1 MVQGGREGG
10 GGAKENRRM
19 NGKTGF
25 ENYLIIGRNF
35 LRGKKLNR
43 FGSREESRFAFFL
56 PYFHIF
62 LILIKGLKIKE
73 KS

>member
-25 ENYLIIGRNF
+25 ENYLIIGRHF
-35 LRGKKLNR
+35 FAGKKIKQIWIKGR
-43 FGSREESRFAFFL
+43 KQICIFFTIFSHF
-56 PYFHIF
+56 PYFN
-62 LILIKGLKIKE
+62 
-73 KS
+73 

>member
-25 ENYLIIGRNF
+25 ENF
-35 LRGKKLNR
+35 LREKKLNR